1 MIALISVNNF
11 SFIWQLLFFVNF
23 LHEIV
28 CYLNQLTSHSGTTS
42 ENYNTKVS
50 YTSIRSLVLEIRVL
64 TSLELYKKQC
74 RTLFL
79 GHQVLRYSDDLNY
92 NFL

>member
-28 CYLNQLTSHSGTTS
+28 CYLNQLTSHSDTIS
-42 ENYNTKVS
+42 EKNNTKVS
-50 YTSIRSLVLEIRVL
+50 YTSIRSVLEIRVL
-64 TSLELYKKQC
+64 TSLELYKK
-74 RTLFL
+74 
-79 GHQVLRYSDDLNY
+79 
-92 NFL
+92 